1 MSDRANLETG
11 GNPLYQTPIDI
22 KASAVW
28 VRNSKFP
35 ERVKLRHYEELL
47 FQMKRQY
54 SEAQKIKHNRE
65 IIEAVCFIALMVEE
79 SIVVEQ
85 NHSSTTI

>member
-1 MSDRANLETG
+1 
-11 GNPLYQTPIDI
+11 LYQTPIDI

-35 ERVKLRHYEELL
+35 EQVKLRHYQELL

-54 SEAQKIKHNRE
+54 SEGQKIKHNRE
-65 IIEAVCFIALMVEE
+65 IIEVVCLIALMIEE

-85 NHSSTTI
+85 NHSSATI